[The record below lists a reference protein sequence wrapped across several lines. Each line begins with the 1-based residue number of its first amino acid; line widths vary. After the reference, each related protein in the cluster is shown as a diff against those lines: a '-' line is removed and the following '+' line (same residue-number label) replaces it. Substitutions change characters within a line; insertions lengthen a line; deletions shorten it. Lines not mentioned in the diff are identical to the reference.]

1 MTEKLVRDEKGKASL
16 TLGEVISQTINN
28 YPDPRFRPRIHEKTS
43 HYTIASINPYP
54 YGFWPTADGIGTK
67 PELAERLYL
76 ESLIKNNPASE
87 VFETLPF
94 DLLAMIES
102 DEARFGTYMVGAAEI
117 LDANSAKDESVVGAL
132 ARGLK
137 RACDEG
143 EFALL
148 NGETAELGYR
158 TSGYGN
164 TRINWNATG
173 ISIVN
178 PEKLILGKNLKP
190 GQTIVAFREKSIRS
204 NGLSKARL
212 ILETAY
218 LISLGLASKD
228 DYVLKKLEEKGIIFN
243 AQTAAKILPALS
255 EIFGHDV
262 LEQVLVPWH
271 TQYPEI
277 VRQLLMPSKLYGP
290 IIREAQGKIDEPWNV
305 KLVAAAHIS
314 GGGVPEKTM
323 RMLEIKGLGAD
334 IDPVFPDPEGVTSLL
349 ELADTFSEDVRRKVK
364 IDDRIAC
371 EQWNRGIGFLAV
383 LEDKEGAKR
392 LIDIAAQKNCEAEI
406 AGEITDKPEINWR
419 GNKWE
424 YDH

>member
-1 MTEKLVRDEKGKASL
+1 MAEKLVRDEKGKASL

-87 VFETLPF
+87 VFETLPY

-102 DEARFGTYMVGAAEI
+102 DEARFGRYMVGAAEI
-117 LDANSAKDESVVGAL
+117 LDTNSAKDESVVGAL

-137 RACDEG
+137 KACDDG
-143 EFALL
+143 GFALL

-178 PEKLILGKNLKP
+178 PEKLILGKELKP
-190 GQTIVAFREKSIRS
+190 GQPVVAFRERSIRS

-228 DYVLKKLEEKGIIFN
+228 SYVLKRLEEKGIIFD
-243 AQTAAKILPALS
+243 AQTATKILPTLS
-255 EIFGHDV
+255 EIFGHD
-262 LEQVLVPWH
+262 LSEQVLVPWH

-277 VRQLLMPSKLYGP
+277 VRQLLAPSKLYGP

-323 RMLEIKGLGAD
+323 RMLENKGLGVD

-349 ELADTFSEDVRRKVK
+349 ELADTFPEDVKRKVK

-371 EQWNRGIGFLAV
+371 EQWNRGIGFV
-383 LEDKEGAKR
+383 VVTENKVEAKK
-392 LIDIAAQKNCEAEI
+392 LIDIASQKDCEAAI
-406 AGEITDKPEINWR
+406 AGEITDKPETNWR
-419 GNKWE
+419 KHTWRYN
-424 YDH
+424 